1 MSAPGGPAWDGRK
14 LVLAV
19 IDGVAPAMLERAMA
33 SGQAPVL
40 QRLADAGTYVGG
52 MIAGFPSVTPVCTA
66 NIVTG
71 AGPADHHVPAMCWY
85 HRGEA
90 RYVDYGSSFQASR
103 TFGIQRSLT
112 DTIYNLNLAHLSQS
126 TPTVF
131 ERLDDAGLRTAG
143 TTFLMY
149 RGRHRHEAAGE
160 TGLARLVTSTL
171 FRHAVYGPREFFYA
185 DLFASR
191 ETGCRSQ
198 LGLPGARDEHSGCV
212 SAYLAQHGLFDFLL
226 LSLPDNDT
234 ASHKSG
240 PEAQVAAIAAADQQ
254 LRRVMDAAGGGVD
267 TFLDDHAVIVVSD
280 HAQVPVTERS
290 PLLDALGPEGVLQ
303 PNDPRPD
310 EARIAVCP
318 SQRSAMVYAL
328 REEDRDAAFARRI
341 AGRLDDVPGIDV
353 VAWLDGDE
361 AAVRGGGRELRFAPG
376 SDVADAGG
384 ERWDLDGDLVVL
396 DAAAQDG
403 AVRTPSYPD
412 ALARL
417 WSALTCPTSGEVL
430 VSARPGAEF
439 VDWGGIDHLGGG
451 SHGALHADDA
461 NGILVAAGLEGIGP
475 REQWTLRDVLPLVL
489 RHFGLN

>member
-1 MSAPGGPAWDGRK
+1 MSAAAPAAWGGRK
-14 LVLAV
+14 LILAV
-19 IDGVAPAMLERAMA
+19 IDGVAPEMLERAMA
-33 SGQAPVL
+33 AGQAPTL
-40 QRLADAGTYVGG
+40 QRIANEGTYVGA
-52 MIAGFPSVTPVCTA
+52 MIAAFPSVTPVCTA
-66 NIVTG
+66 SIVTG
-71 AGPADHHVPAMCWY
+71 AGPDEHNVPAMCWY

-112 DTIYNLNLAHLSQS
+112 DTIYNLNLAHLSQA

-131 ERLDDAGLRTAG
+131 ELLDDAGLRTAG

-160 TGLARLVTSTL
+160 SGLARLVTSTL

-198 LGLPGARDEHSGCV
+198 LGLPGVRDEHAGCV
-212 SAYLAQHGLFDFLL
+212 SAYLAAHDLFDFLL
-226 LSLPDNDT
+226 LSLPDNDA

-240 PEAQVAAIAAADQQ
+240 PDAQVGAIAAADAQ
-254 LRRVMDAAGGGVD
+254 LARVMDAAGGVD
-267 TFLDDHAVIVVSD
+267 AYLADHAVMVVSD
-280 HAQVPVTERS
+280 HAQVPVQARS

-310 EARIAVCP
+310 DARIAVCP

-328 REEDRDAAFARRI
+328 RDEDRDARFARRI
-341 AGRLDDVPGIDV
+341 AGRLDDVPGIDL
-353 VAWLDGDE
+353 AMWLDGEE

-376 SDVADAGG
+376 GDVVDAGG
-384 ERWDLDGDLVVL
+384 VAWSVEGEPVVL
-396 DAAAQDG
+396 DAEVRDG
-403 AVRTPSYPD
+403 RIGSEAYPD
-412 ALARL
+412 ALGRI
-417 WSALTCPTSGEVL
+417 WSALTCAAAGEVL
-430 VSARPGAEF
+430 VSATPGHEF

-451 SHGALHADDA
+451 SHGALHRADA
-461 NGILVAAGLEGIGP
+461 NGIFLAAGIDGLAP
-475 REQWTLRDVLPLVL
+475 RAQWTLRDVLPLVR
-489 RHFGLN
+489 RHFGLD